1 MFYVIVGGITF
12 IAFILLI
19 IVIIY
24 NKFQFCN
31 IKVEEAEANIG
42 VDLKKK
48 LDLIRRC
55 IPIIKEEL
63 KLKEFLEE
71 VNDINEDEF
80 SHFELNDKLTEC
92 SKKLFN
98 TVDDNDKLYKS
109 DALVKIL
116 NEYNENETDLV
127 GTIKFYNDTIVDYNH
142 LILAFPSNI
151 IRHIFGYKKKEFYSH
166 EKREVFEILKEDKK
180 N

>member
-1 MFYVIVGGITF
+1 MFYIIVGGITF

-19 IVIIY
+19 IVIVY
-24 NKFQFCN
+24 NRFQFCN

-42 VDLKKK
+42 IDLDKK
-48 LDLIRRC
+48 LDLIRRSV
-55 IPIIKEEL
+55 PIIKDEL
-63 KLKEFLEE
+63 KLEEFLTEVDDLNEE
-71 VNDINEDEF
+71 VLT
-80 SHFELNDKLTEC
+80 HFELNNVLNEV

-98 TVDDNDKLYKS
+98 IIDDNDKLYKS

-116 NEYNENETDLV
+116 NEYNDNEIDLV
-127 GTIKFYNDTIVDYNH
+127 GTIKFYNDTVVDYNH

-166 EKREVFEILKEDKK
+166 EKRETFEILKDEKK
-180 N
+180 